1 MGITAELDELLL
13 SLQAATLRAH
23 AHGHGGHQSPT
34 QQVVAAY
41 ITHRLMGRRADL
53 EQVAALEHE
62 VAAWLTDHRML
73 RLRDTIHKQVESCRA
88 IL

>member
-13 SLQAATLRAH
+13 SLEAGTERAH
-23 AHGHGGHQSPT
+23 ARGHRGHQFPA

-41 ITHRLMGRRADL
+41 ITHHLMGRRTDL
-53 EQVAALEHE
+53 EQLATLEHE

-88 IL
+88 NL

>member
-13 SLQAATLRAH
+13 SLEAGTERAH
-23 AHGHGGHQSPT
+23 AHGHRGHQSPT
-34 QQVVAAY
+34 QQVVAAS
-41 ITHRLMGRRADL
+41 ITHHLLGRRSDL
-53 EQVAALEHE
+53 EQVATLEHE

-73 RLRDTIHKQVESCRA
+73 RLRNTIHKQVESCRA